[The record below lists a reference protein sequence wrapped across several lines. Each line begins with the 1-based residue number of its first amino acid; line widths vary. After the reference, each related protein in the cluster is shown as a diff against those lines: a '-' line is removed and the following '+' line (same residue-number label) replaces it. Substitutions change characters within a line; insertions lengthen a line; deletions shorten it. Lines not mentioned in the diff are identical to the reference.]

1 MTRRPPGP
9 RIAPLGRR
17 VTDDGGGVDA
27 GGTTARGGARG
38 RRGRDALGRAIRRLA
53 DAPDMGRAA
62 AVVAEGAAWL
72 LGAERALVVQLEAGG
87 ARVTCSVGG
96 ALAPAGQAVI
106 AHGALA
112 EALAEGRAGSSR
124 ASGVAEVVAPIT
136 VAGRRWGALAAWG
149 PAERMPADAPE
160 LLAPFADLVS
170 LAAATHE
177 HRAVLASLAGT
188 DPLTGLG
195 NRRTFDALLGAEV
208 ERAQRHDDLLSL
220 VLLDID
226 HFKRVND
233 AFGHQAGDRA
243 LVEVGR
249 RLVGIARRGEAVSR
263 IGGEEFAWILPRTG
277 AAGAEAAARR
287 ALAAL
292 SGAPIEGV
300 GRLTASAGVCELASA
315 GGAEGMVRLADRMLY
330 VAKAGGRDAVRRF
343 APGPELA
350 TAG

>member
-1 MTRRPPGP
+1 M
-9 RIAPLGRR
+9 
-17 VTDDGGGVDA
+17 DA
-27 GGTTARGGARG
+27 GGTTARGGAHG
-38 RRGRDALGRAIRRLA
+38 RREGDALGRAIRRLA
-53 DAPDMGRAA
+53 DAPDMLSAA

-72 LGAERALVVQLEAGG
+72 LGAERALVVQLEGEG
-87 ARVTCSVGG
+87 ARVTCAVGG
-96 ALAPAGQAVI
+96 AVAPVGQAVI

-112 EALAEGRAGSSR
+112 DALTAGRAGGSR
-124 ASGVAEVVAPIT
+124 ASGVAEVAAPIT
-136 VAGRRWGALAAWG
+136 VGGRRWGALAAWG
-149 PAERMPADAPE
+149 PADRVPADAPE
-160 LLAPFADLVS
+160 LLGHFADLVS

-195 NRRTFDALLGAEV
+195 NRRTFDALLATEV
-208 ERAQRHDDLLSL
+208 ERAQRHDDRLSL

-233 AFGHQAGDRA
+233 AFGHQVGDRA

-277 AAGAEAAARR
+277 GAGAETAARR
-287 ALAAL
+287 ALAVL
-292 SGAPIEGV
+292 SGAPIAGV

-315 GGAEGMVRLADRMLY
+315 GGAEEMVRLADRMLY
-330 VAKAGGRDAVRRF
+330 VAKEGGRDDVRRF
-343 APGPELA
+343 AADPELA